1 MRLSIVKIST
11 SFWIFRSE
19 FSNHS
24 TVNCGEIF
32 WIKMRQNE
40 IGVSSQSA
48 VFAVDICINQFGNK
62 LRCECNDE
70 SLKLKSL
77 NYLSN
82 SKLHVIL
89 VQNLRSILGN
99 FCSLIL
105 LLLVLRSL
113 FRCLIFNCY
122 NISICL
128 KGKLKDETSKKNRE
142 TNGRQ

>member
-1 MRLSIVKIST
+1 MPIDIFSFIRIATIMRLSIVKIST

-70 SLKLKSL
+70 SLKLKSSNYFL
-77 NYLSN
+77 NTFKIQDNWLNMVFCN
-82 SKLHVIL
+82 SIQLP
-89 VQNLRSILGN
+89 
-99 FCSLIL
+99 
-105 LLLVLRSL
+105 
-113 FRCLIFNCY
+113 IFEPK
-122 NISICL
+122 IRDL
-128 KGKLKDETSKKNRE
+128 
-142 TNGRQ
+142 

>member
-1 MRLSIVKIST
+1 MPKDIFSFIWIVTVSILSIVKIST

-48 VFAVDICINQFGNK
+48 IFAIDICINQFGNK

-70 SLKLKSL
+70 SLKLKSSNYFL
-77 NYLSN
+77 NKFKIQDNWLIHVWCLLDFMRN
-82 SKLHVIL
+82 SFRIIYVPYARYHKPQL
-89 VQNLRSILGN
+89 V
-99 FCSLIL
+99 
-105 LLLVLRSL
+105 
-113 FRCLIFNCY
+113 Y
-122 NISICL
+122 
-128 KGKLKDETSKKNRE
+128 
-142 TNGRQ
+142 